1 MIDTKNIGGVY
12 TLTNP
17 YADLR
22 PIYVS
27 GSTRCKNRYKTPL
40 KAAKQKKRSKA
51 KQRMSKQSRKRNR

>member
-1 MIDTKNIGGVY
+1 MHNTENIGGVY

-17 YADLR
+17 YADLH

-27 GSTRCKNRYKTPL
+27 GSTRCKDRYKTPL

-51 KQRMSKQSRKRNR
+51 KKRMSKQSRKHNR